1 MDSAT
6 STFNSAPQAV
16 RRHIAIFGRR
26 NVGKSS
32 LMNALAGQQVAIVS
46 PQAGTTTDP
55 VNRAIELHPLGPCL
69 LIDTAGFDDEGEV
82 GHLRNERTRCVLDQA
97 DMALLVVAGSASDA
111 DAGWMAQLH
120 ERDIPTVVVLNK
132 ADLMPD
138 AASVAKALSE
148 QLNQKPVI
156 VSAESG
162 SGIEDLRAAMAA
174 LVTDD
179 APQSITGTL
188 AAQGDVVL
196 LVMPQDRQAPQ
207 GRLIL
212 PQVQTIRDLLDKDCT
227 VLCCT
232 ADGLRRSLDALREP
246 PKLIITDSQVFSQV
260 NALKPR
266 GTRLTSFSVLMAAVK
281 GSLPVLMLG
290 ARALD
295 TLTPSS
301 RVLIAEA
308 CTHAPLS
315 EDIGREQL
323 PRIIRGRVGDGVTF
337 DIRSGKDFPADLSPY
352 DLIIHCGACMFN
364 RRMMMSRIAKAQQ
377 QQVPITN
384 YGLALAHLNGI
395 SLY

>member
-46 PQAGTTTDP
+46 AQAGTTTDP
-55 VNRAIELHPLGPCL
+55 VNRAMELHPIGPCL
-69 LIDTAGFDDEGEV
+69 LIDTAGFDDAGTV
-82 GHLRNERTRCVLDQA
+82 GTLRNERTRRVLDQA
-97 DMALLVVAGSASDA
+97 DMALLVVDGIADDA
-111 DAGWMAQLH
+111 DVSWLTQLR
-120 ERDIPTVVVLNK
+120 ERDIPTVIVLNK
-132 ADLMPD
+132 ADLVPD
-138 AASVAKALSE
+138 ATSAVKALSE
-148 QLNQKPVI
+148 QLGQKPVI
-156 VSAESG
+156 VSAEKG
-162 SGIEDLRAAMAA
+162 SGIEELRAAMAA

-179 APQSITGTL
+179 APESITGTL
-188 AAQGDVVL
+188 ATQGDVVL
-196 LVMPQDRQAPQ
+196 LVMPQDRQAPK

-227 VLCCT
+227 VVCCT
-232 ADGLRRSLDALREP
+232 TDGLQRSLAALKEP
-246 PKLIITDSQVFSQV
+246 PALIITDSQVFPQV
-260 NALKPR
+260 KALVPH
-266 GTRLTSFSVLMAAVK
+266 GTRLTSFSVLMAAAK
-281 GSLPVLMLG
+281 GSLPVLMSG

-323 PRIIRGRVGDGVTF
+323 PRIIRDRVGDGVTF
-337 DIRSGKDFPADLSPY
+337 DIKSGKDFPADLSPY
-352 DLIIHCGACMFN
+352 DLVIHCGACMFN

-384 YGLALAHLNGI
+384 YGIALAHLHGI
-395 SLY
+395 IL